1 MNKKRLL
8 TCTFLMA
15 GFWLTNVLQAQ
26 ESVHA
31 TGGDISGS
39 GGTVSYSV
47 GQVVY
52 QTHSGTHGSL
62 AEGVQQPY
70 EISVATALEEARG
83 ITLSVDAYPNPTT
96 DFLTLHIQD
105 RSGTK
110 EDFVPVSYR
119 LHDTNGRLLQSR
131 LITGSRTIIGMG
143 HLVPATYL
151 VTVIRNNQ
159 EVKTFKIIK
168 H

>member
-1 MNKKRLL
+1 LADQRI
-8 TCTFLMA
+8 TGA
-15 GFWLTNVLQAQ
+15 GKC
-26 ESVHA
+26 HA